1 MPAPCLLD
9 GGVPPATPDPT
20 MDAACRRRAVVC
32 RIAVGDVG
40 VDADVATAPPMVSG
54 PNDRGPGGGDVVV
67 VRPTPARVLNVVV
80 VDDADDAMGAE
91 EADAGFVGD
100 VAALDAAA
108 AS

>member
-1 MPAPCLLD
+1 MY
-9 GGVPPATPDPT
+9 
-20 MDAACRRRAVVC
+20 RW
-32 RIAVGDVG
+32 
-40 VDADVATAPPMVSG
+40 S
-54 PNDRGPGGGDVVV
+54 
-67 VRPTPARVLNVVV
+67 VV